1 MVEVRSVCFIGAGF
15 VGGPSG
21 AVLALKNPELEV
33 NVVDLSE
40 ARIAAWNTDN
50 LPLYEPGLLEAV
62 KEARD
67 GSQSGRRQNL
77 FFSTDVKSAIK
88 RAQIVFICVN
98 TPTKIAG
105 TGAGRAPNLAYF
117 ESATRMIAA
126 EAESDKIV
134 VEKSTVP
141 CRTASSMRD
150 ILNATG
156 RPGVNFEILS
166 NPEFLAEGT
175 AVSDLLDPDR
185 ILIGSMQT
193 EDGLKASSALA
204 DLYASWVPR
213 NRLLQMN
220 IWSSELAKLAANALL
235 AQRISSINALS
246 AVCEATGADVGE
258 IAYAA
263 GLDSRIGSR
272 MLQASVGFG
281 GSCFRKD
288 VLNLAYMAE
297 SLHLPE
303 VAEYWQSVV
312 AINEW
317 QKDRFTRRIIRCLHN
332 TLSDKKIAI
341 FGFAYKKNTSDTR
354 ESAAISVA
362 KNLIAE
368 QAKVCV
374 YDPQVTKAQIWEEL
388 QSHGCLLPDIERYV
402 TVSKDAN
409 EAAVGAH
416 AVIIL
421 TEWDEFSNKDAPK
434 KNKAMHN
441 VLPSPAESEASTD
454 DEENAMNV
462 DGGKKLRRHVVDSN
476 ARSRFDSVIEMTE
489 AKAKTQD
496 KARLDWSHISQVMQR
511 PAFVFDGRRVVDAE
525 KLEKLGF
532 HVECIGKGNP
542 F

>member
-1 MVEVRSVCFIGAGF
+1 M
-15 VGGPSG
+15 
-21 AVLALKNPELEV
+21 LALKNPGLEV

-40 ARIAAWNTDN
+40 ARIAAWNTDD

-67 GSQSGRRQNL
+67 GTQSGRQQNL
-77 FFSTDVKSAIK
+77 FFSTDVKAAIK
-88 RAQIVFICVN
+88 RAEIVFICVN
-98 TPTKIAG
+98 TPTKTAG

-126 EAESDKIV
+126 EAESDKII

-185 ILIGSMQT
+185 ILIGCMPTLNGS
-193 EDGLKASSALA
+193 KAASALT

-213 NRLLQMN
+213 SRILQTN

-246 AVCEATGADVGE
+246 AICEATGADVGE

-263 GLDSRIGSR
+263 GLDSRIGSK

-332 TLSDKKIAI
+332 TLSAKKITI

-354 ESAAISVA
+354 ESAAISVVR
-362 KNLIAE
+362 NLIAE
-368 QAKVCV
+368 QARVCV

-388 QSHGCLLPDIERYV
+388 QSHGCGLSEIERYV
-402 TVSKDAN
+402 TVSKNAYD
-409 EAAVGAH
+409 AAVDAH

-421 TEWDEFSNKDAPK
+421 TEWDEFSNKDTQVRPQK
-434 KNKAMHN
+434 SHN
-441 VLPSPAESEASTD
+441 STCNILPSPAASEASSD
-454 DEENAMNV
+454 DEDSMVDSMV
-462 DGGKKLRRHVVDSN
+462 DGMNTDGKSMRRQPADLTPRARYDSLVDM
-476 ARSRFDSVIEMTE
+476 AGRKEEIKD
-489 AKAKTQD
+489 D
-496 KARLDWSHISQVMQR
+496 GRLDWSHISTVMQR

-525 KLEKLGF
+525 KLRGLGF
-532 HVECIGKGNP
+532 QVECIGKGNP
-542 F
+542 I

>member
-1 MVEVRSVCFIGAGF
+1 M
-15 VGGPSG
+15 
-21 AVLALKNPELEV
+21 

-40 ARIAAWNTDN
+40 ARVAAWNTDE

-67 GSQSGRRQNL
+67 CAQSGRRQNL
-77 FFSTDVKSAIK
+77 FFSTDVKTAIK
-88 RAQIVFICVN
+88 RAEIVFICVN
-98 TPTKIAG
+98 TPTKTAG

-126 EAESDKIV
+126 EAETDKII

-156 RPGVNFEILS
+156 KPGVNFEILS

-185 ILIGSMQT
+185 ILIGCMQT
-193 EDGLKASSALA
+193 PEGFQAAAALT

-213 NRLLQMN
+213 KRILQTN

-263 GLDSRIGSR
+263 GLDSRIGPK

-332 TLSDKKIAI
+332 TLSAKKITI

-354 ESAAISVA
+354 ESAAISVV

-368 QAKVCV
+368 QARVCV

-388 QSHGCLLPDIERYV
+388 QSHGCGLSEIERYV
-402 TVSKDAN
+402 TVSKDAYD
-409 EAAVGAH
+409 ATVDAH
-416 AVIIL
+416 AVVIL
-421 TEWDEFSNKDAPK
+421 TEWDEFSNKDTTTPQRG
-434 KNKAMHN
+434 NSTQN
-441 VLPSPAESEASTD
+441 ILPSPAASATSSDDEASTD
-454 DEENAMNV
+454 RINIDGKRLRQSVEPSPRARYDSLVDVNV
-462 DGGKKLRRHVVDSN
+462 KETKE
-476 ARSRFDSVIEMTE
+476 RSS
-489 AKAKTQD
+489 
-496 KARLDWSHISQVMQR
+496 RLDWSHISKVMQR
-511 PAFVFDGRRVVDAE
+511 PAFVFDGRRVVDPE
-525 KLEKLGF
+525 KLRRLGF
-532 HVECIGKGNP
+532 QVECIGKGNP